1 MASTAKSQMV
11 DEMDGSK
18 TLLIPKK
25 KHSAYVYILTFFAVL
40 GGFLFG
46 YDTGI
51 ISGSMLLIRPYFDLD
66 TFWTQL
72 IVSATVGSAAVS
84 ALIAGFMSDCLG
96 RKVVIILGSFVF
108 AVGAVVMGVAD
119 SQVILLVGR
128 IIVGIGVG
136 FASMTVPVYVAEA
149 APPDIRGRLVTLNQ
163 LFITIGL
170 LAASLVAGGFSS
182 WEDTGWRYMLGLGGV
197 PAIFQFLG
205 MLYLPE
211 SPRWLIDQELEATAR
226 ASLVQIRGTEDVDK
240 ELEDIKE
247 SVANAK
253 KASLDDSRLVIIRI
267 WTTPHVR
274 RAQIVGAFLQIFQQA
289 CGINT
294 IIYYS
299 ASILKMGGFSV
310 QQSIWLVA
318 IPYSINF
325 LATFIGLGLV
335 DRVGRRI
342 LLLASFIGVFI
353 SLGIMA
359 TGFQLA
365 AINSPPIH
373 LYENN
378 TDIDTSC
385 NTTDYRSC
393 NDCTTNLDCGYCYSS
408 TMDGSCLPV
417 DNDNEADSML
427 GRCNNSD
434 TSGSKYIFTYDFC
447 PNDYGWMLVA
457 GMGLFVTSFA
467 PGLGPMPWTV
477 NSEIYPLWARSTG
490 FSVATAVNW
499 SFNLLVSFT
508 FLSLMQLITKYGT
521 FWLYGGFCVI
531 GFIFTLI
538 FVPETKNKTLEEM
551 EDLFKTDEERKLE
564 KSKLGKNKI
573 NDKKE
578 TGNETGF

>member
-1 MASTAKSQMV
+1 MASTAKSKMV

-25 KHSAYVYILTFFAVL
+25 EHSAYVYILTFFAVL

-163 LFITIGL
+163 QFITIGL

-226 ASLVQIRGTEDVDK
+226 ASLVQIRD
-240 ELEDIKE
+240 
-247 SVANAK
+247 N
-253 KASLDDSRLVIIRI
+253 RLVIFRI

-274 RAQIVGAFLQIFQQA
+274 RAQIVGAFLQVFQQA

-417 DNDNEADSML
+417 DSML

-467 PGLGPMPWTV
+467 PGLGPMPMTF

-521 FWLYGGFCVI
+521 FWLYGGFCVT

-564 KSKLGKNKI
+564 KSKSAENKI